1 MYRAGLDEADVQ
13 APQPQA
19 GQQARIPRE
28 DEDAGR
34 SRHVGAATEEGSGTA
49 RREGGKQVD
58 PPRPEQRGGECLPRF
73 ARIRRSN
80 DIRALLERG
89 KRKRTAHV
97 DVFFAPSPARF
108 SRLGLIVPKHGRRIV
123 ERNRLKRRLREIGR
137 RQLLPE
143 LQRLGVSGDVLVRAR
158 REAYGVSYQTL
169 SEELGDAVEA
179 LCSDV
184 S

>member
-28 DEDAGR
+28 DEDAGW
-34 SRHVGAATEEGSGTA
+34 SRHVGASTEEGSGTA

-58 PPRPEQRGGECLPRF
+58 PPRPEQGECLPRF

-137 RQLLPE
+137 RQLLPD
-143 LQRLGVSGDVLVRAR
+143 LRRRGVSGDVLLRAR
-158 REAYGVSYQTL
+158 REAYGVSCQAL

-184 S
+184 C